1 MQQLEKLI
9 VQRLDVHQRVE
20 RPKKTWI
27 EIVRNDLKTLN
38 LTDKITL
45 EQTEQKRKIH
55 IASSTQLALTL
66 NDDHDD

>member
-27 EIVRNDLKTLN
+27 EIVRNDIKTLN

-55 IASSTQLALTL
+55 IASSTQLALRL